1 VGTRELAELA
11 RGEPRRLYLVHG
23 EDTFLVERVLAVL
36 RGRFAAAEDWR
47 VVWGDDD
54 EARVGEALAALAS
67 RSLFGGSTTVVVRRA
82 EAMRAAVERAVE
94 AVVTD
99 DRYEG
104 RLVLVGGTIDRR
116 KRWYAT
122 VRPRAAEVLCGPITE
137 VRELRAWIE
146 RLAAERAVRLTN
158 DAALALSE
166 RCGSDLALL
175 DGELEKL
182 ALATEAR
189 PVDRAA
195 VERLVTHTRTHAIE
209 ELTDRL
215 ARGDAAGA
223 RRVLCGLLAA
233 DEPPLRIVAF
243 LAGNLRRALHV
254 AEEHER
260 GASPDAISARLGM
273 PEWLVRR
280 QLGRGSAAHLERAL
294 AVLGELDLALKSS
307 RPEAAVFEAAFAGLV
322 ASAR

>member
-1 VGTRELAELA
+1 
-11 RGEPRRLYLVHG
+11 
-23 EDTFLVERVLAVL
+23 
-36 RGRFAAAEDWR
+36 

-54 EARVGEALAALAS
+54 EARVGEALATLGT
-67 RSLFGGSTTVVVRRA
+67 RSLFGGSATLVVRRA

-94 AVVTD
+94 AVVAD

-104 RLVLVGGTIDRR
+104 RLVLVGANVDRR
-116 KRWYAT
+116 KRWYVTA
-122 VRPRAAEVLCGPITE
+122 RPRAVEVLCGPVTDA
-137 VRELRAWIE
+137 RELRAWIE
-146 RLAAERAVRLTN
+146 RLAAERAVRLTSE
-158 DAALALSE
+158 ATLALGE
-166 RCGSDLALL
+166 RCGSDLAMI
-175 DGELEKL
+175 DGEMAKL
-182 ALATEAR
+182 ALTASVQ
-189 PVDRAA
+189 PIDRAA

-209 ELTDRL
+209 DLTDRL

-223 RRVLCGLLAA
+223 RRVLSSLLAA

-260 GASPDAISARLGM
+260 GASPDAIAARLGM

-280 QLGRGSAAHLERAL
+280 QIGRGSAAHLERAL
-294 AVLGELDLALKSS
+294 AVLAELDLALKSS
-307 RPEAAVFEAAFAGLV
+307 RPEEAVFEAALAGLT